1 MPKIPAIKLAA
12 FGFLAGATLAVAYT
26 ALGPAVN
33 VEGGL
38 TAPGRSVA
46 GGVYS
51 ADYGPLY
58 LRLSGSYLPAPPLP
72 PHARDW
78 PPPSPPTDDRGY
90 ATGEALGAYALGG
103 TAGLGP
109 GLYYKFTRGQR
120 YYHKHIYGPTIESW
134 MEDYVA
140 FKYDLYAV
148 ATYRRRAEGK
158 GTAVLWAGPGL
169 FHFRRHGLRTYYYSD
184 FYNPENYLEIITPLE
199 TRLTAVAAGAGV
211 DLRSDFA
218 THVGVYASARAT
230 FRLANIRLEGWDRD
244 EPNGNIAFTGS
255 FFFGW

>member
-1 MPKIPAIKLAA
+1 MRANPIARLAA
-12 FGFLAGATLAVAYT
+12 LALLAGAPLAGAYT
-26 ALGPAVN
+26 ALGPTVN

-38 TAPGRSVA
+38 PDPGRSVA

-58 LRLSGSYLPAPPLP
+58 LRISGSYFPMPLLPEY
-72 PHARDW
+72 ARDW

-90 ATGEALGAYALGG
+90 ATCEALGAYAFGG

-109 GLYYKFTRGQR
+109 GLYCKFARGQR

-134 MEDYVA
+134 MENYVA
-140 FKYDLYAV
+140 FKYDVLAV
-148 ATYRRRAEGK
+148 ATYRRQVEGK

-184 FYNPENYLEIITPLE
+184 FYNPENYLEIITPLD
-199 TRLTAVAAGAGV
+199 TRLTAVAAGAGAE
-211 DLRSDFA
+211 LRSDFA
-218 THVGVYASARAT
+218 RHVGVYASIRAV

-244 EPNGNIAFTGS
+244 EPQGNIAFTGS